1 MTTYIIVIKTLNM
14 SLRFSIVSDPKV
26 DALSQVQCKGDLA
39 FFEICEKI
47 LPAVTRRNMY
57 SMADFIYS
65 EVSSAQSYCEGD
77 SETADDVISLSI
89 KVSLRQGVRHEM

>member
-1 MTTYIIVIKTLNM
+1 MTTYIIVINTLNV

-39 FFEICEKI
+39 FFWICEKI
-47 LPAVTRRNMY
+47 LPSVTRRNMY

-77 SETADDVISLSI
+77 SETANDVITLT
-89 KVSLRQGVRHEM
+89 VEEALQDVRHDM

>member
-1 MTTYIIVIKTLNM
+1 MTTYIIVINTLNV

-47 LPAVTRRNMY
+47 LPSVTRRNMY

-77 SETADDVISLSI
+77 SETADDVISLLV
-89 KVSLRQGVRHEM
+89 KEALQDVRHDM